1 MNPFKAV
8 GNTISSVANAT
19 AKYAEVI
26 ERSADLVHNEI
37 NALEEHQFIR
47 LEEAKD
53 ERSDARKQ
61 RLMQR
66 QIDAG
71 THTWK
76 DETKSAVIPK
86 AESTATPT
94 V

>member
-19 AKYAEVI
+19 AKYAAVV

-37 NALEEHQFIR
+37 NALEEHQFLR

-53 ERSDARKQ
+53 ERSQSRKDRLKARQ
-61 RLMQR
+61 EQDT
-66 QIDAG
+66 QDQD
-71 THTWK
+71 TDHQ
-76 DETKSAVIPK
+76 S
-86 AESTATPT
+86 
-94 V
+94 